1 VTVETKVTL
10 LTIKDW
16 GLLKAKPVLV
26 DRVVETTSAGRCAR
40 LNMYR
45 GIATQVV
52 GMFRGV
58 DGLAKPGNYP
68 SARRL
73 IDDQPRIERLT
84 SDLIKEED
92 IDLQGFMLKP
102 DMQSMPIDDVAALYA
117 RMVLGHTDD
126 ATCEQILGEIQRANL
141 RIKSALTCR

>member
-1 VTVETKVTL
+1 VETNVTL

-16 GLLKAKPVLV
+16 GLLKAKPILV
-26 DRVVETTSAGRCAR
+26 DRVVEHTSAGPCAR

-68 SARRL
+68 TARRL
-73 IDDQPRIERLT
+73 IDDQPRIERLV

-102 DMQSMPIDDVAALYA
+102 DMQSMPIDDIAALYA

-126 ATCEQILGEIQRANL
+126 ASCDEILGEIDRAKL
-141 RIKSALTCR
+141 RVKRALTCR